1 MTSKPIRRQ
10 EKIRAL
16 LLARNV
22 VTLGEFCEELKCSE
36 STIRNDLK
44 ALDSRGLITRTFGG
58 AVANENTQHY
68 ISMEARKGLH
78 IKEKQR
84 IAAYI
89 ASHIL
94 FPGCTVALDT
104 GTTTA
109 EIARAI
115 LSAKIPLNVI
125 TDSQAAANLLSKAP
139 NLTLFLTGGRY
150 QPQKDA
156 YIDQTAEQLVLSMRS
171 DLFFLTCN
179 GVSAQD
185 GFTIS
190 DVDEISMKRS
200 MSQCSKRTI
209 CVVDSSKI
217 GKASLKVIF
226 TPAQIKTLIT
236 DWNIDPQQVEELQAV
251 GIEVIVVPQ
260 EDAKEESDLN
270 GAQPADGHMPRG
282 TELPGKKD

>member
-1 MTSKPIRRQ
+1 MTSKPIKRQ

-44 ALDSRGLITRTFGG
+44 DLDSRGLITRTFGG

-68 ISMEARKGLH
+68 ISMEARKSLH

-115 LSAKIPLNVI
+115 ISAKIPLNVI

-236 DWNIDPQQVEELQAV
+236 DGNVTPAQVEELQAA
-251 GIEVIVVPQ
+251 GIEVIVVPL
-260 EDAKEESDLN
+260 EDVKGETGVS
-270 GAQPADGHMPRG
+270 GKQPVDGRMPRRA
-282 TELPGKKD
+282 

>member
-1 MTSKPIRRQ
+1 M
-10 EKIRAL
+10 
-16 LLARNV
+16 
-22 VTLGEFCEELKCSE
+22 
-36 STIRNDLK
+36 
-44 ALDSRGLITRTFGG
+44 
-58 AVANENTQHY
+58 
-68 ISMEARKGLH
+68 
-78 IKEKQR
+78 
-84 IAAYI
+84 
-89 ASHIL
+89 
-94 FPGCTVALDT
+94 
-104 GTTTA
+104 
-109 EIARAI
+109 
-115 LSAKIPLNVI
+115 
-125 TDSQAAANLLSKAP
+125 LSKAP

-236 DWNIDPQQVEELQAV
+236 D
-251 GIEVIVVPQ
+251 
-260 EDAKEESDLN
+260 
-270 GAQPADGHMPRG
+270 
-282 TELPGKKD
+282 

>member
-10 EKIRAL
+10 EKIRAM

-22 VTLGEFCEELKCSE
+22 VTLAEFCAELKCSE

-44 ALDSRGLITRTFGG
+44 DLDSRGLITRTFGG
-58 AVANENTQHY
+58 AVANDNTQHN

-78 IKEKQR
+78 TEEKRR

-89 ASHIL
+89 VNHVL
-94 FPGCTVALDT
+94 FPGCTVTLDT

-109 EIARAI
+109 EIAKMI
-115 LSAKIPLNVI
+115 VNAKIPLNVI
-125 TDSQAAANLLSKAP
+125 TDSQAAANVLGKAP
-139 NLTLFLTGGRY
+139 NISLYLTGGRY

-171 DLFFLTCN
+171 DIYFLTCN
-179 GVSAQD
+179 GVNAED

-190 DVDEISMKRS
+190 DVAEISIKRS
-200 MSQCSKRTI
+200 MAQCSKRTI

-217 GKASLKVIF
+217 GRAALKVIF
-226 TPAQIKTLIT
+226 APGQIKTIIT
-236 DWNIDPQQVEELQAV
+236 DWNVIPGEAEALRAA
-251 GIEVIVVPQ
+251 GIEVIVVPHDMKDETG
-260 EDAKEESDLN
+260 EDDETGTEES
-270 GAQPADGHMPRG
+270 
-282 TELPGKKD
+282 